1 MALTFVNLLAVLPMM
16 RVGLPGYLVLLA
28 LLPLVIVLAL
38 KSLSGLGPIRRSLAI
53 LLRCVVLTFLIL
65 ALAGAES
72 VIRTD
77 ELAVLFL
84 VDRSASVPR
93 AEQQRAFDFLKKSPD
108 TLRREKDRMGVVA
121 FDGRPAIEQLPMNS
135 LGIGLISEPTQP
147 DQTNI
152 SAALRLA
159 MALFTQDVGRRV
171 VLISDGNENLG
182 NALEEADQYAAA
194 HIPIDVIPLHYE
206 HTDEVIFE
214 RLSSPPTANVE
225 ETINLNMNLRAT
237 RATSGK
243 ILLYHNDELVDLD
256 PGPGAGFPV
265 KLDAGPNRLTI
276 PVPLRVSGAHRFR
289 GQFVPDDAKSDT
301 ITANNEGR
309 AFTVV
314 SGQGRILVL
323 VNGGPTEAPVEWQ
336 SARLLAK
343 ALETEKLVCDV
354 EQAGA
359 NPLDQ
364 VRLLEYSLVILS
376 NVPAYAFVEES
387 RKALASYVRDLGG
400 GLVMIGGDQSFGA
413 GGWMDTPVEEVMP
426 VSFDVKGKKQ
436 IPKGALALVMH
447 ACEIP
452 EGNFWGER
460 VAIAA
465 VQSLSSRDLV
475 GVLSWRW
482 QGGANG
488 NWDVPL
494 QEIGSKT
501 AIIQQIK
508 AMQMGDL
515 PDLDVLMREAVDK
528 LIQRKDA
535 GSKHMIVISDFDPA
549 PPRSDLLVT
558 MKKNNISCSTVAIGY
573 GAHPIDESKAR
584 QIADSTGG
592 KFYTTTKYS
601 ELPQIFIKEAQ
612 VVRRTLIDE
621 TPFHPAVAGITPII
635 EGFAGEGMPELGGLV
650 ITTPKPL
657 AQLSL
662 VKKTS
667 DGADPLLSSWQ
678 VGLGKTVAF
687 TSGMWPKWGSDWA
700 AWPKFSKLWA
710 QIARWASRQ
719 PASASFDV
727 SSNVQNGRGRI
738 QIDALDKNATAINMM
753 TIEGTLVDPHFNPQR
768 LQLTQTGPGRY
779 EAEFDARE
787 SGSYVVNLAYQTGSG
802 KEAGGTLQTGLSVA
816 YSPEY
821 RELHTNDALLAEL
834 AQRTGGRV
842 LDGSDPKPIWDI
854 KSLPPAEKRRS
865 IWEWLTYWALLL
877 FLLDVAVRRIAVNPL
892 ELARKARRY
901 VAEMAGGRQTAEA
914 TAAVLGSLKSTRQQ
928 ARDALP
934 TDAGSAEAGTAP
946 SRSARYEAPASDTKV
961 TEKLNEALG
970 GASEIDAPI
979 VALPAPKKPLG
990 GTGDLASRLKKAKQ
1004 KAREEMGQDENP
1016 PEQ

>member
-1 MALTFVNLLAVLPMM
+1 MPQIHTPLLAILPTL
-16 RVGLPGYLVLLA
+16 RLALPGYLVLLA
-28 LLPLVIVLAL
+28 VLPLVVALAL
-38 KSLSGLGPIRRSLAI
+38 RSMAGLGPVRRTLAI

-65 ALAGAES
+65 ALGGAES

-77 ELAVLFL
+77 ELAVLFM
-84 VDRSASVPR
+84 VDRSASVPH
-93 AEQQRAFDFLKKSPD
+93 AEQQRAFDFIKQAPEV
-108 TLRREKDRMGVVA
+108 LRREKDHMGLVA
-121 FDGRPAIEQLPMNS
+121 FDGRPAIEQLPMNT
-135 LGIGLISEPTQP
+135 LAIDRISEPTQP

-152 SAALRLA
+152 AAALRLGL
-159 MALFTQDVGRRV
+159 ALFTQDVGRRV
-171 VLISDGNENLG
+171 VLLSDGNENLG
-182 NALEEADQYAAA
+182 AALDEADQYAAA
-194 HIPIDVIPLHYE
+194 GIPIDVLPLEYE
-206 HTDEVIFE
+206 HKDEVIFE
-214 RLSSPPTANVE
+214 RLAAPATANVE

-237 RATSGK
+237 RATTGK

-256 PGPGAGFPV
+256 PGPGAGYPV

-289 GQFVPDDAKSDT
+289 AQFIPDDAKTDT

-314 SGQGRILVL
+314 AGQGRLLIL
-323 VNGGPTEAPVEWQ
+323 VNGGPSDAPEEWQ
-336 SARLLAK
+336 SAHLLEK
-343 ALETEKLVCDV
+343 ALESEKLVCDI

-359 NPLDQ
+359 NPLDA

-376 NVPAYAFVEES
+376 NVPAYAFTEET

-400 GLVMIGGDQSFGA
+400 GLVMVGGDQSFGA

-436 IPKGALALVMH
+436 IPKGALVLVMH

-460 VAIAA
+460 VAVAA

-482 QGGANG
+482 RQSGND

-501 AIIQQIK
+501 AVIQQIK
-508 AMQMGDL
+508 NMQMGDL
-515 PDLDVLMREAVDK
+515 GDLDILMREGVEK
-528 LIQRKDA
+528 LLQRRDA
-535 GSKHMIVISDFDPA
+535 GSKHMIIISDFDPA
-549 PPRSDLLVT
+549 APRSDLLAT

-573 GAHPIDESKAR
+573 GSHPIDEPKAR
-584 QIADSTGG
+584 NIADSTGG
-592 KFYTTTKYS
+592 KFYKTQKYS

-621 TPFHPAVAGITPII
+621 TSFTPAISGGAPII
-635 EGFAGEGMPELGGLV
+635 EGFAGGGIPQLGGIV
-650 ITTPKPL
+650 VTTPRPL

-662 VKKTS
+662 VKKTP
-667 DGADPLLSSWQ
+667 DGNDPLLASWQ

-687 TSGMWPKWGSDWA
+687 TSGMWPKWGADWA

-727 SSNVQNGRGRI
+727 TTNVQNGRGHL
-738 QIDALDKNATAINMM
+738 QIDALDKNATAVNML
-753 TIEGTLVDPHFNPQR
+753 TIEGTLVDPGFNAQR

-779 EAEFDARE
+779 EAEFDARA
-787 SGSYVVNLAYQTGSG
+787 SGSYVVNLAYEGAGG
-802 KEAGGTLQTGLSVA
+802 KESRGTLQTGLSVA

-821 RELHTNDALLAEL
+821 RELHTNDALLAEI
-834 AQRTGGRV
+834 ARRTHGRV
-842 LDGSDPKPIWDI
+842 LASTDPKPVWDLS
-854 KSLPPAEKRRS
+854 SLPPAEKRRS
-865 IWEWLTYWALLL
+865 IWEWLTFWAIVL
-877 FLLDVAVRRIAVNPL
+877 FLIDVAVRRIAINPVEWARKL
-892 ELARKARRY
+892 RRYIGELAGK
-901 VAEMAGGRQTAEA
+901 RQAAEA
-914 TAAVLGSLKSTRQQ
+914 TAAVLGSLKTTREATRAAQQ
-928 ARDALP
+928 ARP
-934 TDAGSAEAGTAP
+934 PAEAGEAP
-946 SRSARYEAPASDTKV
+946 NRSARYEAPTSAAKSS
-961 TEKLNEALG
+961 EKLNEVLG
-970 GASEIDAPI
+970 GASELDAPI
-979 VALPAPKKPLG
+979 VAKPAPKSTPPSA
-990 GTGDLASRLKKAKQ
+990 GDLASRLKKAKQ
-1004 KAREEMGQDENP
+1004 KAREEMGGDEKP
-1016 PEQ
+1016 PSQ